1 MDCNEFGHTVLSIV
15 DGKLVLPKTNY
26 KDVGLVAGIEI
37 HQQLDTKE
45 KLFCHCPTT
54 LMDTAG
60 HTGEFFRY
68 LRATES
74 EMGEIDRAAQ
84 EEMKRVRKF
93 QYYTYPSTCLVE
105 NDEEPPAPLN
115 DEALSIGLTL
125 AKTFG
130 MTPIPQIHTM
140 RKLVIDGSNTSGF
153 QRTALVAIN
162 GALPNGG
169 SIETIC
175 IEEEAAQRVKDDIF
189 SLDRLGIPL
198 VEITTSPCMHTPE
211 DVQQV
216 AEYIGMVLRST
227 GAVKRGLGTIRQDVN
242 ISIRD
247 GARVE
252 IKGVQDLALIAEVV
266 RREVQRQRELLAIH
280 AELKKRHASVGT
292 DKIDITDLFKET
304 KSAVLKKAKKIY
316 ALVLPGFA
324 GLVGREIQPGR
335 RLGSEMSDYAKKCG
349 VGGIFHTDEL
359 PAYGVTAEEVGR
371 LREFVH
377 AQEKDCVILVA
388 GANEKQAGCA
398 WNQVH
403 NRAKLALSDKPVPE
417 ETRKMLEEGSTAYM
431 RPLPGAE
438 RMYPETDVLPV
449 RIDKARWNVV
459 TVPELLT
466 VKAERYEKDLG
477 LAPAVARQM
486 AFSEYRPLFER
497 ALSAG
502 IKANLASR
510 TLLATLTE
518 IRRDGADTDK
528 ITDDA
533 ILAVLKSVTGSGHVS
548 VSGSAALHK
557 EVAKEAIPEILTAI
571 AGGSTAE
578 QAMAKL
584 APAVSRDE
592 LEAVIKKIVA
602 GRVEFVAQ
610 KQKAALG
617 PLMGV
622 VMQEVRGSVDGKV
635 VSELLRKEIEKVL
648 ADKK

>member
-1 MDCNEFGHTVLSIV
+1 MDY
-15 DGKLVLPKTNY
+15 KTI
-26 KDVGLVAGIEI
+26 GLVAGIEI

-93 QYYTYPSTCLVE
+93 QYYTYPTTCLVE

-115 DEALSIGLTL
+115 NEALSIGLTL
-125 AKTFG
+125 AKAFG

-162 GALPNGG
+162 GTLPNGG

-280 AELKKRHASVGT
+280 AELVKRHASVENPLQT
-292 DKIDITDLFKET
+292 DVTDLFKGT
-304 KSAVLKKAKKIY
+304 KSAILKKAKKIY

-359 PAYGVTAEEVGR
+359 PGYGVTADEVAR

-377 AQEKDCVILVA
+377 AKEQDCVILVA

-398 WNQVH
+398 WNQVYG
-403 NRAKLALSDKPVPE
+403 RAKVALSSKPVPE

-449 RIDKARWNVV
+449 RIDEARWNAVI
-459 TVPELLT
+459 VPELLT
-466 VKAERYEKDLG
+466 VKAERFARELG

-533 ILAVLKSVTGSGHVS
+533 ILAVLRAVEKG
-548 VSGSAALHK
+548 A
-557 EVAKEAIPEILTAI
+557 VAKEAIPEILTAI
-571 AGGSTAE
+571 SGGSTAD

-584 APAVSRDE
+584 APTVSRDE
-592 LEAVIKKIVA
+592 LEAVIKKIVYERA
-602 GRVEFVAQ
+602 DFVAQ
-610 KQKAALG
+610 KQKGALG
-617 PLMGV
+617 PLMGI

-635 VSELLRKEIEKVL
+635 VSELLKKEIEKVL
-648 ADKK
+648 ASQK